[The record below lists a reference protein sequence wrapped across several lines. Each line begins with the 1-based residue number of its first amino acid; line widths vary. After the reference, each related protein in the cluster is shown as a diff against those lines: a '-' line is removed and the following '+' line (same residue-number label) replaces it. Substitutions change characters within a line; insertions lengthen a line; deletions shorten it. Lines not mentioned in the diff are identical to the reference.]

1 MLAQVKNLPAP
12 SPRAHSGSESEME
25 IEEFSGDAGAASG
38 LDAMPGN
45 ADMVF
50 DCIRVTWVVSS
61 MPALSLD
68 KPSIRFDTI
77 IKPHPASP
85 GW

>member
-1 MLAQVKNLPAP
+1 MQPAAQVKNLPTP

-25 IEEFSGDAGAASG
+25 MEEFSGDAGAMST

-50 DCIRVTWVVSS
+50 DCIRVTWVVS
-61 MPALSLD
+61 
-68 KPSIRFDTI
+68 
-77 IKPHPASP
+77 
-85 GW
+85 